1 MNSIWT
7 IARKELSD
15 SLRNRWLMAISLVFA
30 TLALGIAWF
39 GAAASGQVGYAST
52 PATIASL
59 ASLGI
64 FLIPLIALLLAYDA
78 IVGEEEGGTLLLL
91 MTYPL
96 SRSQLLLGKF
106 LGHGLT
112 LALATLI
119 GFGVAGVAIALL
131 VEDVAI
137 ASLAVAMARFIAS
150 TVLLGWGFIALAY
163 VISVRVSEKP
173 IAAGLALAIWF
184 FFVLIF
190 DLMLLGTLVASQG
203 KFSAELLPWLLMLN
217 PTDIYRLLNI
227 VAFDGAAQ
235 LSGVLSLGADLPI
248 GAFVYYPVGGRP
260 VAVPESSYLNGGVP
274 DEPNQTELAPCA
286 LAVFE
291 FGVR

>member
-15 SLRNRWLMAISLVFA
+15 SLRNRWLLAISLVFA

-131 VEDVAI
+131 VEDIAI
-137 ASLAVAMARFIAS
+137 ASLATAMLRFIAS

-163 VISVRVSEKP
+163 VVSVRVSEKP

-190 DLMLLGTLVASQG
+190 DLMLLGILVASQG
-203 KFSAELLPWLLMLN
+203 QFSADLLPWLLMLN

-227 VAFDGAAQ
+227 VAFGDSAQ
-235 LSGVLSLGADLPI
+235 LSGVLSLGADLPMGPSGLWAGLVLWFAI
-248 GAFVYYPVGGRP
+248 PLTGALLLFR
-260 VAVPESSYLNGGVP
+260 N
-274 DEPNQTELAPCA
+274 
-286 LAVFE
+286 
-291 FGVR
+291 RRI

>member
-91 MTYPL
+91 LTYPL

-112 LALATLI
+112 LALATVI
-119 GFGVAGVAIALL
+119 GFGVAGVAIAVL
-131 VEDVAI
+131 VDDVAI
-137 ASLAVAMARFIAS
+137 ASLAVAMLRFIGS

-163 VISVRVSEKP
+163 LISVRVSEKP

-190 DLMLLGTLVASQG
+190 DLLLLGTLVASEGQ
-203 KFSAELLPWLLMLN
+203 FSAELLPWLLMLN

-227 VAFDGAAQ
+227 VAFGDSAQ

-248 GAFVYYPVGGRP
+248 GFAGLWLGLVLWFAIP
-260 VAVPESSYLNGGVP
+260 
-274 DEPNQTELAPCA
+274 LAGA
-286 LAVFE
+286 LLLF
-291 FGVR
+291 RNRRI

>member
-91 MTYPL
+91 MTYPI

-137 ASLAVAMARFIAS
+137 ASLATAMFRFIAS

-163 VISVRVSEKP
+163 VVSVRVSEKP

-190 DLMLLGTLVASQG
+190 DLMLLGTLVASEG
-203 KFSAELLPWLLMLN
+203 KFNAELLPWLLMLN

-227 VAFDGAAQ
+227 VAFGDTAQ
-235 LSGVLSLGADLPI
+235 LSGVLSLGADLPV
-248 GAFVYYPVGGRP
+248 GAAGLWFGLVLWFVFP
-260 VAVPESSYLNGGVP
+260 
-274 DEPNQTELAPCA
+274 LAGA
-286 LAVFE
+286 LLLF
-291 FGVR
+291 RNRRI

>member
-119 GFGVAGVAIALL
+119 GFGFAGVAIALL

-137 ASLAVAMARFIAS
+137 ASLAIAMFRFIAS

-163 VISVRVSEKP
+163 VVSVRVSEKP
-173 IAAGLALAIWF
+173 VAAGLALAIWF

-190 DLMLLGTLVASQG
+190 DLMLLGTLVASEG
-203 KFSAELLPWLLMLN
+203 KFNAELLPWLLMLN

-235 LSGVLSLGADLPI
+235 LSGVLSLGSDLPF
-248 GAFVYYPVGGRP
+248 GAAGLWLGLVLWFVIPLGG
-260 VAVPESSYLNGGVP
+260 
-274 DEPNQTELAPCA
+274 A
-286 LAVFE
+286 LLLF
-291 FGVR
+291 RNRRI

>member
-1 MNSIWT
+1 
-7 IARKELSD
+7 
-15 SLRNRWLMAISLVFA
+15 
-30 TLALGIAWF
+30 
-39 GAAASGQVGYAST
+39 VGYAST

-91 MTYPL
+91 LTYPL

-112 LALATLI
+112 LALATVI
-119 GFGVAGVAIALL
+119 GFGVAGVAIAVL

-137 ASLAVAMARFIAS
+137 ASLAAAMLRFIGS

-190 DLMLLGTLVASQG
+190 DLMLLGTLVASEGQ
-203 KFSAELLPWLLMLN
+203 FSAELLPWLLMLN

-227 VAFDGAAQ
+227 VAFGDSAQ

-248 GAFVYYPVGGRP
+248 GAAGLWIGLVLWFAIP
-260 VAVPESSYLNGGVP
+260 
-274 DEPNQTELAPCA
+274 LAGA
-286 LAVFE
+286 LLLF
-291 FGVR
+291 RNRRI

>member
-91 MTYPL
+91 MTYPI

-119 GFGVAGVAIALL
+119 GFGAAGLAIAVL
-131 VEDVAI
+131 VDDVAV
-137 ASLAVAMARFIAS
+137 ASLALAMGRFIVS

-163 VISVRVSEKP
+163 LVSVRVSEKP
-173 IAAGLALAIWF
+173 VAAGLSLAIWF

-190 DLMLLGTLVASQG
+190 DLVLLGTLVASEG
-203 KFSAELLPWLLMLN
+203 RFNAELLPWLLMLN

-227 VAFDGAAQ
+227 VAFGGGQ
-235 LSGVLSLGADLPI
+235 LSGVLSLGADLPVGI
-248 GAFVYYPVGGRP
+248 AGLWGALV
-260 VAVPESSYLNGGVP
+260 LW
-274 DEPNQTELAPCA
+274 CA
-286 LAVFE
+286 LPLAGALWLF
-291 FGVR
+291 RNRRI

>member
-1 MNSIWT
+1 MKSIWT

-15 SLRNRWLMAISLVFA
+15 SLRNSWLVAISVVFA
-30 TLALGIAWF
+30 SLALGIAWF
-39 GAAASGQVGYAST
+39 GAAAAGHVGYAST

-78 IVGEEEGGTLLLL
+78 VVGEEEGGTLLLL
-91 MTYPL
+91 LTYPL

-131 VEDVAI
+131 VEDVAVGG
-137 ASLAVAMARFIAS
+137 LVVAMLRFIVS

-163 VISVRVSEKP
+163 GISVQVGEKP
-173 IAAGLALAIWF
+173 VAAGLALAVWF

-190 DLMLLGTLVASQG
+190 DLILLGILVASEG

-227 VAFDGAAQ
+227 IAFDESAQ
-235 LSGVLSLGADLPI
+235 LSGVLSLGADLPV
-248 GAFVYYPVGGRP
+248 GAAGLWTGLVLWFVMP
-260 VAVPESSYLNGGVP
+260 
-274 DEPNQTELAPCA
+274 LAGA
-286 LAVFE
+286 LLLFRNRTV
-291 FGVR
+291 

>member
-91 MTYPL
+91 LTYPL

-112 LALATLI
+112 LALATVI
-119 GFGVAGVAIALL
+119 GFGVAGVAIAVL

-137 ASLAVAMARFIAS
+137 ATLAAAMLRFIGS

-190 DLMLLGTLVASQG
+190 DLMLLGTLVASEGQ
-203 KFSAELLPWLLMLN
+203 FSAELLPWLLMLN

-227 VAFDGAAQ
+227 VAFGDSAQ
-235 LSGVLSLGADLPI
+235 LSGVLSLGADLPVGVAGLWI
-248 GAFVYYPVGGRP
+248 GLVLWFAIP
-260 VAVPESSYLNGGVP
+260 
-274 DEPNQTELAPCA
+274 LAGA
-286 LAVFE
+286 LLLF
-291 FGVR
+291 RNRRI

>member
-1 MNSIWT
+1 V
-7 IARKELSD
+7 
-15 SLRNRWLMAISLVFA
+15 VFA

-96 SRSQLLLGKF
+96 SKSQLLLGKF
-106 LGHGLT
+106 MGHGLT

-119 GFGVAGVAIALL
+119 GFGVAGIAIAAL

-137 ASLAVAMARFIAS
+137 GALAAAMGRFIGS
-150 TVLLGWGFIALAY
+150 TILLGWGFIALAY
-163 VISVRVSEKP
+163 LVSVRVSEKP
-173 IAAGLALAIWF
+173 VAAGMALAIWF

-190 DLMLLGTLVASQG
+190 DLMLLGVLVASEG
-203 KFSAELLPWLLMLN
+203 KLNPELLPWLLMLN

-227 VAFDGAAQ
+227 VAFGDSSQ
-235 LSGVLSLGADLPI
+235 LSGVLSLGSDLPI
-248 GAFVYYPVGGRP
+248 GAGGLWLGLL
-260 VAVPESSYLNGGVP
+260 VWCAVPLGG
-274 DEPNQTELAPCA
+274 A
-286 LAVFE
+286 LLLFKN
-291 FGVR
+291 RRI

>member
-7 IARKELSD
+7 IARKEFSD
-15 SLRNRWLMAISLVFA
+15 SLRNRWLIAIALVFA
-30 TLALGIAWF
+30 ILAVGIAWF

-91 MTYPL
+91 LTYPI
-96 SRSQLLLGKF
+96 SRGQLLFGKF

-119 GFGVAGVAIALL
+119 GFGVAGVAIAVL
-131 VEDVAI
+131 VDEVII
-137 ASLAVAMARFIAS
+137 ATLATAMLRFVLS
-150 TVLLGWGFIALAY
+150 TILLGWGFIALAY
-163 VISVRVSEKP
+163 LISVRVSEKP
-173 IAAGLALAIWF
+173 IAAGLALGIWF

-190 DLMLLGTLVASQG
+190 DLMLLGTLVASEG
-203 KFSAELLPWLLMLN
+203 KLNPELLPWLLMLN

-227 VAFDGAAQ
+227 VAFGGGAQ
-235 LSGVLSLGADLPI
+235 LSGVLSLGTDLPI
-248 GAFVYYPVGGRP
+248 GAAGLWFALVLWFVIP
-260 VAVPESSYLNGGVP
+260 
-274 DEPNQTELAPCA
+274 LAGAWA
-286 LAVFE
+286 LF
-291 FGVR
+291 RRRRI

>member
-119 GFGVAGVAIALL
+119 GFGIAGVAIALL

-137 ASLAVAMARFIAS
+137 ASLASAMFRFVAS

-163 VISVRVSEKP
+163 MISVRVSEKP

-190 DLMLLGTLVASQG
+190 DLILLGTLVASEG

-235 LSGVLSLGADLPI
+235 LSGVLSLGSELPI
-248 GAFVYYPVGGRP
+248 GALGLWIGLVLWFAIP
-260 VAVPESSYLNGGVP
+260 
-274 DEPNQTELAPCA
+274 LAFA
-286 LAVFE
+286 LLLF
-291 FGVR
+291 RNRRI

>member
-15 SLRNRWLMAISLVFA
+15 SFRNRWLVAIALVFA

-96 SRSQLLLGKF
+96 SRGQLLFGKF

-131 VEDVAI
+131 VEDVAV
-137 ASLAVAMARFIAS
+137 AALAAAMLRFIVS
-150 TVLLGWGFIALAY
+150 TTLLGWGFIALAY
-163 VISVRVSEKP
+163 VVSVRVSEKP
-173 IAAGLALAIWF
+173 VAAGLALAIWF

-203 KFSAELLPWLLMLN
+203 EFNPDLLPWLLLLN

-227 VAFDGAAQ
+227 VTFSDGAQ

-248 GAFVYYPVGGRP
+248 GPSGLWVALILWFVIPLTG
-260 VAVPESSYLNGGVP
+260 AW
-274 DEPNQTELAPCA
+274 A
-286 LAVFE
+286 LF
-291 FGVR
+291 RRRRI

>member
-1 MNSIWT
+1 MKSIWT
-7 IARKELSD
+7 IARKELND
-15 SLRNRWLMAISLVFA
+15 SLRNRWLLAISLVFA

-39 GAAASGQVGYAST
+39 GAAASGHVGYAST
-52 PATIASL
+52 PATMVSL

-64 FLIPLIALLLAYDA
+64 FLIPLIALMLAYDA

-96 SRSQLLLGKF
+96 NRSQLLLGKF

-112 LALATLI
+112 LAIATLI
-119 GFGVAGVAIALL
+119 GFGVAGIAIALL
-131 VEDVAI
+131 VEDLPI
-137 ASLAVAMARFIAS
+137 ASLALAMLSFIAS

-163 VISVRVSEKP
+163 GVSVRVTEKP

-190 DLMLLGTLVASQG
+190 DLVLLGILVASEG
-203 KFSAELLPWLLMLN
+203 KFNAELLPWLLMFN

-227 VAFDGAAQ
+227 VAFEDAGN
-235 LSGVLSLGADLPI
+235 LSGVLSLGADLPFSAAGLWTGLVLWFAI
-248 GAFVYYPVGGRP
+248 PLMGALLLFR
-260 VAVPESSYLNGGVP
+260 N
-274 DEPNQTELAPCA
+274 
-286 LAVFE
+286 
-291 FGVR
+291 RRI

>member
-1 MNSIWT
+1 MNAIWT

-15 SLRNRWLMAISLVFA
+15 SFRNRWLVAISLVFA

-96 SRSQLLLGKF
+96 SKSQLLLGKF

-112 LALATLI
+112 LALATII
-119 GFGVAGVAIALL
+119 GFGVAGIAIAVL

-137 ASLAVAMARFIAS
+137 AALAVAMGRFVVS

-163 VISVRVSEKP
+163 LVSVRVSEKP
-173 IAAGLALAIWF
+173 VAAGLALAIWF

-190 DLMLLGTLVASQG
+190 DLVLLGTLVASEG
-203 KFSAELLPWLLMLN
+203 KLNPELLPWLLMLN

-227 VAFDGAAQ
+227 VAFGDSGQ

-248 GAFVYYPVGGRP
+248 GAAGLWLGLILWCAIP
-260 VAVPESSYLNGGVP
+260 
-274 DEPNQTELAPCA
+274 LAGA
-286 LAVFE
+286 LLLFKN
-291 FGVR
+291 RRI

>member
-1 MNSIWT
+1 MHSIWA

-15 SLRNRWLMAISLVFA
+15 SLRNRWLLAMAAVFA

-39 GAAASGQVGYAST
+39 GAAASGTVGYAST

-78 IVGEEEGGTLLLL
+78 IVGEDEGGTLLLL

-96 SRSQLLLGKF
+96 SRGQLLFGKF

-112 LALATLI
+112 LALATVI
-119 GFGVAGVAIALL
+119 GFGVAGIAIAVL

-137 ASLAVAMARFIAS
+137 GPLVTAMLRFIMS
-150 TVLLGWGFIALAY
+150 SILLGWGFIALAY
-163 VISVRVSEKP
+163 VVSVRVGEKP
-173 IAAGLALAIWF
+173 VAAGLALAIWF
-184 FFVLIF
+184 FFVLVF
-190 DLMLLGTLVASQG
+190 DLMLLGILVASEG
-203 KFSAELLPWLLMLN
+203 ALNPELLPWLLLLN

-227 VAFDGAAQ
+227 VAFSDGVR
-235 LSGVLSLGADLPI
+235 LTGVLNLGTDLPI
-248 GAFVYYPVGGRP
+248 GAPGLW
-260 VAVPESSYLNGGVP
+260 A
-274 DEPNQTELAPCA
+274 A
-286 LAVFE
+286 LALWFVVPLAGAWALF
-291 FGVR
+291 RNRRI

>member
-1 MNSIWT
+1 MKSIWT

-15 SLRNRWLMAISLVFA
+15 SLRNRWLIAIALVFA
-30 TLALGIAWF
+30 TLAVGIAWF

-96 SRSQLLLGKF
+96 SRGQLLFGKF

-131 VEDVAI
+131 VEDVGVGA
-137 ASLAVAMARFIAS
+137 LAVAMLRFIVS
-150 TVLLGWGFIALAY
+150 TTLLGWSFIALAY
-163 VISVRVSEKP
+163 VVSVRVGEKP
-173 IAAGLALAIWF
+173 VAAGLALAIWF

-190 DLMLLGTLVASQG
+190 DLLLLGTLVASQG
-203 KFSAELLPWLLMLN
+203 EFNPDLLPWLLLLN

-227 VAFDGAAQ
+227 VAFSDGAQ

-248 GAFVYYPVGGRP
+248 GPAGLWLALVLWFVIPLTG
-260 VAVPESSYLNGGVP
+260 AW
-274 DEPNQTELAPCA
+274 A
-286 LAVFE
+286 LF
-291 FGVR
+291 RRRRI

>member
-1 MNSIWT
+1 MNSVWT
-7 IARKELSD
+7 IARKELND
-15 SLRNRWLMAISLVFA
+15 SLRNRWLVAIALVFA

-78 IVGEEEGGTLLLL
+78 IVGEDEGGTLLLL
-91 MTYPL
+91 MTYPI

-119 GFGVAGVAIALL
+119 GFGVAGLAIAAL
-131 VEDVAI
+131 VEDVEIGNLAI
-137 ASLAVAMARFIAS
+137 AMLRFIGS

-163 VISVRVSEKP
+163 LVSVRVGEKP
-173 IAAGLALAIWF
+173 VAAGLALAIWF

-190 DLMLLGTLVASQG
+190 DLLLLGSLVASEG
-203 KFSAELLPWLLMLN
+203 KLNADLLPWLLMLN

-227 VAFDGAAQ
+227 VAFGNGPQ
-235 LSGVLSLGADLPI
+235 LTGVLSLGADLPI
-248 GAFVYYPVGGRP
+248 GMAGLWAALVLW
-260 VAVPESSYLNGGVP
+260 VALP
-274 DEPNQTELAPCA
+274 LAGA
-286 LAVFE
+286 LVLF
-291 FGVR
+291 RNRRI

>member
-7 IARKELSD
+7 IARKEFSD
-15 SLRNRWLMAISLVFA
+15 SFRNRWLIAIALVFA
-30 TLALGIAWF
+30 ILALGIAWF

-64 FLIPLIALLLAYDA
+64 FLIPLIALLLSYDA

-91 MTYPL
+91 LTYPL
-96 SRSQLLLGKF
+96 SRGQLLFGKF

-119 GFGVAGVAIALL
+119 GFGVAGVAIAVL
-131 VEDVAI
+131 VDDVVI
-137 ASLAVAMARFIAS
+137 GTLAVAMFRFVLS
-150 TVLLGWGFIALAY
+150 TILLGWGFIALAY
-163 VISVRVSEKP
+163 LISVRVSEKP
-173 IAAGLALAIWF
+173 VAAGLALGVWF

-190 DLMLLGTLVASQG
+190 DLMLLGTLVASEG
-203 KFSAELLPWLLMLN
+203 KLNPELLPWLLMLN

-227 VAFDGAAQ
+227 VAFGDGAQ

-248 GAFVYYPVGGRP
+248 SAGGLWLALVLWCVIPLAGAW
-260 VAVPESSYLNGGVP
+260 
-274 DEPNQTELAPCA
+274 A
-286 LAVFE
+286 LF
-291 FGVR
+291 RHRRI

>member
-15 SLRNRWLMAISLVFA
+15 SLRNRWLIAIALVFA
-30 TLALGIAWF
+30 TLAVGIAWF

-96 SRSQLLLGKF
+96 SRGQLLFGKF

-112 LALATLI
+112 LALATLA

-131 VEDVAI
+131 VEDVAVG
-137 ASLAVAMARFIAS
+137 ALAVAMLRFIIS
-150 TVLLGWGFIALAY
+150 TTLLGWSFIALAY
-163 VISVRVSEKP
+163 VVSVRVGEKP
-173 IAAGLALAIWF
+173 VAAGLALAIWF

-190 DLMLLGTLVASQG
+190 DLLLLGTLVASQG
-203 KFSAELLPWLLMLN
+203 EFNPDLLPWLLLLN

-227 VAFDGAAQ
+227 VAFSDGAQ
-235 LSGVLSLGADLPI
+235 LSGVLSLGADLPVGPAGLWLALVLWFVI
-248 GAFVYYPVGGRP
+248 PLTGAW
-260 VAVPESSYLNGGVP
+260 
-274 DEPNQTELAPCA
+274 A
-286 LAVFE
+286 LF
-291 FGVR
+291 RRRRI

>member
-15 SLRNRWLMAISLVFA
+15 SFRNRWLIAIALVFA

-96 SRSQLLLGKF
+96 SRGQLLFGKF

-131 VEDVAI
+131 VEDVAVG
-137 ASLAVAMARFIAS
+137 ALAVAMLRFIVS
-150 TVLLGWGFIALAY
+150 TTLLGWGFIALAY
-163 VISVRVSEKP
+163 VVSVRVSEKP
-173 IAAGLALAIWF
+173 VAAGLALAIWF

-203 KFSAELLPWLLMLN
+203 EFNPDLLPWLLLLN

-227 VAFDGAAQ
+227 VTFSDGAQ
-235 LSGVLSLGADLPI
+235 LSGVLSLGTDLPI
-248 GAFVYYPVGGRP
+248 GPSGLWLALVLWFVIPLTG
-260 VAVPESSYLNGGVP
+260 AW
-274 DEPNQTELAPCA
+274 A
-286 LAVFE
+286 LF
-291 FGVR
+291 RRRRI

>member
-15 SLRNRWLMAISLVFA
+15 SLRNRWLVAIALVFA

-91 MTYPL
+91 LTYPL

-131 VEDVAI
+131 VEDVVVT
-137 ASLAVAMARFIAS
+137 SLMAAMLRFIAS

-173 IAAGLALAIWF
+173 VAAGLALAIWF

-190 DLMLLGTLVASQG
+190 DLLLLGTLVASEGQ
-203 KFSAELLPWLLMLN
+203 FSAELLPWLLMLN

-227 VAFDGAAQ
+227 VAFGDSGQ
-235 LSGVLSLGADLPI
+235 LTGVLSLGTDLPVGAAGLWI
-248 GAFVYYPVGGRP
+248 GLVLWFL
-260 VAVPESSYLNGGVP
+260 VP
-274 DEPNQTELAPCA
+274 LAGA
-286 LAVFE
+286 LALF
-291 FGVR
+291 RNRRI

>member
-91 MTYPL
+91 LTYPM

-112 LALATLI
+112 LALATVI
-119 GFGVAGVAIALL
+119 GFGVAGVAIAVL

-137 ASLAVAMARFIAS
+137 ASLAAAMLRFIGS

-190 DLMLLGTLVASQG
+190 DLMLLGTLVANEGQ
-203 KFSAELLPWLLMLN
+203 FSAELLPWLLMLN

-227 VAFDGAAQ
+227 VAFGDSAQ
-235 LSGVLSLGADLPI
+235 LSGVLSLGADLPSAQRAC
-248 GAFVYYPVGGRP
+248 GLVWCCGLPSRWQALCYFSET
-260 VAVPESSYLNGGVP
+260 AVSERSYP
-274 DEPNQTELAPCA
+274 DEQK
-286 LAVFE
+286 
-291 FGVR
+291 

>member
-1 MNSIWT
+1 MNAVWT

-15 SLRNRWLMAISLVFA
+15 SLRNRWLVAISLVFA

-39 GAAASGQVGYAST
+39 GAAAAGQVGYAST

-112 LALATLI
+112 LALATVI
-119 GFGVAGVAIALL
+119 GFGVAGAAIVLL

-137 ASLAVAMARFIAS
+137 VSLATAMGRFIGS
-150 TVLLGWGFIALAY
+150 TILLGLGFIALAY
-163 VISVRVSEKP
+163 LISVRVSEKP
-173 IAAGLALAIWF
+173 VAAGLALAIWF

-190 DLMLLGTLVASQG
+190 DLLLLGGLVASEG
-203 KFSAELLPWLLMLN
+203 TLNPELMPWLLMLN

-227 VAFDGAAQ
+227 VAFSGSEP
-235 LSGVLSLGADLPI
+235 LSRVLSLGSDLP
-248 GAFVYYPVGGRP
+248 VGQAG
-260 VAVPESSYLNGGVP
+260 LW
-274 DEPNQTELAPCA
+274 LALVMWCVLPLAAA
-286 LAVFE
+286 LLLF
-291 FGVR
+291 RNRRI

>member
-119 GFGVAGVAIALL
+119 GFGVAGIAIALL

-137 ASLAVAMARFIAS
+137 TNLAIAMFRFIAS

-190 DLMLLGTLVASQG
+190 DLMLLGTLVASEG

-227 VAFDGAAQ
+227 VAFGDTSQ
-235 LSGVLSLGADLPI
+235 LSGVLSLGTDLPI
-248 GAFVYYPVGGRP
+248 GAAGLWIGLVLWFAIP
-260 VAVPESSYLNGGVP
+260 
-274 DEPNQTELAPCA
+274 LAAA
-286 LAVFE
+286 LLLF
-291 FGVR
+291 RNRRI

>member
-1 MNSIWT
+1 MNSVWT
-7 IARKELSD
+7 VARKELND
-15 SLRNRWLMAISLVFA
+15 SLRNRWLVAIALVFA

-78 IVGEEEGGTLLLL
+78 IVGEDEGGTLLLL
-91 MTYPL
+91 MTYPI

-112 LALATLI
+112 LALATVI
-119 GFGVAGVAIALL
+119 GFGVAGLAIAAL

-137 ASLAVAMARFIAS
+137 GNLAIAMLRFIGS

-163 VISVRVSEKP
+163 LVSVRVGEKP
-173 IAAGLALAIWF
+173 VAAGLALAIWF

-190 DLMLLGTLVASQG
+190 DLLLLGSLVASEG
-203 KFSAELLPWLLMLN
+203 KLNADLLPWLLMLN

-227 VAFDGAAQ
+227 VAFGNGPQ
-235 LSGVLSLGADLPI
+235 LTGVLSLGADLPI
-248 GAFVYYPVGGRP
+248 GMAGLWAALVLW
-260 VAVPESSYLNGGVP
+260 VALP
-274 DEPNQTELAPCA
+274 LAGA
-286 LAVFE
+286 LALF
-291 FGVR
+291 RNRRI